1 MFETGL
7 FRASDLQTVMVSV
20 KQDIY
25 IDYETATIPLVV
37 GFSENV
43 FRGIERARRRHRK
56 GFTTATIMADHGK
69 M

>member
-1 MFETGL
+1 
-7 FRASDLQTVMVSV
+7 MVSV

-37 GFSENV
+37 GFSKIV
-43 FRGIERARRRHRK
+43 FRDIERARRRHRK